1 MMQLIQVVA
10 SSGTK
15 MLREIW
21 RKWHLPTLLTPLI
34 VMLIATLAGC
44 AKVGNAIW
52 TEDRLVGTWQLVDR
66 GDVGVP
72 PLGERC
78 EFHSDGTMRIYEGG
92 QIRIGTFAVN
102 ANELEIAVAGAPVE
116 VWVIRS
122 QPGGELTLFSR
133 SLNTTVRYVRVSR
146 SEFITGTIGII
157 LKSIIVIALIFLLY
171 RFLVRVLELE

>member
-1 MMQLIQVVA
+1 MGQLIWLAA

-15 MLREIW
+15 MLWKIW
-21 RKWHLPTLLTPLI
+21 HRWHLPVSATSFI
-34 VMLIATLAGC
+34 AVLIALAGC
-44 AKVGNAIW
+44 AKVEDALW

-78 EFHSDGTMRIYEGG
+78 EFHSDGTIRIHEGG
-92 QIRIGTFAVN
+92 QIRVGAFAVN
-102 ANELEIAVAGAPVE
+102 RNELEIAVAGAPAE

-146 SEFITGTIGII
+146 GEFITGTIGII
-157 LKSIIVIALIFLLY
+157 FKSIIVIAIIFLLY